1 MFNCGKLV
9 KVSVSEANSV
19 LSDVIDYGLG
29 KTIFSNLG
37 LTAKDFDFVETSEL
51 LSGISLLFNCSLDSK
66 QFIAGFIVGYA
77 SQLGDKDVLKKLKS
91 IDLSIEVKLVGD
103 LDWTLSNFY
112 EDGRVDV
119 NLVVHFGNL
128 SQSVVQRTSIWG
140 IHGFYN

>member
-29 KTIFSNLG
+29 KSIFSNLG

-77 SQLGDKDVLKKLKS
+77 SQLGDQDVLKKLKS

>member
-77 SQLGDKDVLKKLKS
+77 SQLGDQDVLKKLKS

>member
-1 MFNCGKLV
+1 MFNYGKLV

-29 KTIFSNLG
+29 KTIFSSLG

-51 LSGISLLFNCSLDSK
+51 MSGISLLFNCSLDSK

-77 SQLGDKDVLKKLKS
+77 SHLGNQDVLKKLKS
-91 IDLSIEVKLVGD
+91 IDLLIEVKLVGE
-103 LDWTLSNFY
+103 LDWNLSNFY

-119 NLVVHFGNL
+119 NLIVSFGNM
-128 SQSVVQRTSIWG
+128 SQLVVQRTSIWG
-140 IHGFYN
+140 IHGSYN

>member
-77 SQLGDKDVLKKLKS
+77 SQLGDQDVLKKLKS

-128 SQSVVQRTSIWG
+128 SQSVVQITSIWG